1 MQTENRLVDTVRGVG
16 QTHIAMCKLDGWWK
30 LVYVAG
36 SLNQVFWDSLEGWD
50 GMGGGRKVQEGGDI
64 RIPVADS
71 C

>member
-36 SLNQVFWDSLEGWD
+36 SLNQVFCDSLEGWD